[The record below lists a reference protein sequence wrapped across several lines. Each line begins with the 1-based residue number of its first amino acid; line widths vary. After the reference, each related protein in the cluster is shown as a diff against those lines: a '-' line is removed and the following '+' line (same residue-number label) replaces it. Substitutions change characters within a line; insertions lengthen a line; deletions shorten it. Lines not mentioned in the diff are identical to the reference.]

1 MDRSPGP
8 RVPGEGR
15 TLDRVS
21 GGGHP
26 VSSEQQ
32 RQREAVIE
40 QLRQRR
46 VEPSDDRSQ
55 RPKPQAWLGIAPVTR
70 LAIVGAIALVVG
82 FAAYELVGSQWT
94 HLLASVGEP
103 AHVTLGQPSLLTD
116 LSGAAEAAKPPEPT
130 MPKPVKTATITAEAA
145 SSIAWPD
152 PPLPS
157 NAAAPAD
164 ADPASNAEPA
174 TNAVR
179 TASVEAAASIGPTGE
194 SAAVV
199 ASRQL
204 DSEELSKLLKRSET
218 FLNNGDIAAARLL
231 LRRAAEGGEARAAL
245 ALAAT
250 YDPLVL
256 KQLGAIGAK
265 DDITQARGWYQRA
278 LQLGSTEAGTRLQ
291 QLAQETR

>member
-1 MDRSPGP
+1 
-8 RVPGEGR
+8 
-15 TLDRVS
+15 
-21 GGGHP
+21 
-26 VSSEQQ
+26 
-32 RQREAVIE
+32 
-40 QLRQRR
+40 
-46 VEPSDDRSQ
+46 
-55 RPKPQAWLGIAPVTR
+55 
-70 LAIVGAIALVVG
+70 
-82 FAAYELVGSQWT
+82 
-94 HLLASVGEP
+94 
-103 AHVTLGQPSLLTD
+103 
-116 LSGAAEAAKPPEPT
+116 
-130 MPKPVKTATITAEAA
+130 
-145 SSIAWPD
+145 
-152 PPLPS
+152 
-157 NAAAPAD
+157 
-164 ADPASNAEPA
+164 
-174 TNAVR
+174 
-179 TASVEAAASIGPTGE
+179 
-194 SAAVV
+194 V